1 MEIYHQYI
9 KLRKQFGRW
18 PKFTDEGSEMLAD
31 IRPNEDHGREYIPRN
46 PVTTV
51 TQCVPEMSEHEA
63 NTNAV
68 ILVNKAMSHVE
79 GGWPKDVDY
88 TEAEHTIR
96 YRKKVEKDEDYIKT
110 VVQLGVSVEDLIK
123 QNNAVD
129 IYQEYFTNVTTDH
142 TSEAPH
148 VKTVT
153 VFKDPNS
160 IKRSASY
167 VNWHPDGAVPKVV
180 IAYSILQF
188 QQQPAGM
195 PLSSYIW
202 DVNNPNT
209 PEYEMVPTSQ
219 ICCAKFNLK
228 DNNLVGA
235 GQYNGQMAYF
245 DVRKG
250 NGPVEATPIDFSHRD
265 PVYDFAWLQSKT
277 GTECMTVSTDG
288 MIFWWDIRKL
298 AECVESMPLK
308 EKNSE
313 NMVGGVVLEYDTNAG
328 PTNFMVGTE
337 QGQIFSCNRKAK
349 NPVDRVKYVLS
360 GHHGPIYGL
369 RRNPFNSKYFLS
381 IGDWTARVWVEDTTV
396 KTPILT
402 TKYHPTYLTGGTWS
416 PSRPGV
422 FFTIKMDGA
431 LDVWD
436 LYYKHNEPTL
446 TVQVSDLP
454 LTAFAVQESGS
465 TVAVGTADGCTS
477 VLHLSAGLSESAPSE
492 KSAISAM
499 LEREQTREKN
509 LEKAIKE
516 AKVKARKEMAR
527 KDEVTDRVTEEQL
540 RALEDEF
547 FKSTG
552 SSMQTLAGGGSSAV
566 DVGAE

>member
-18 PKFTDEGSEMLAD
+18 PKLTDEGSEMLAD

-110 VVQLGVSVEDLIK
+110 VVQLGLSVEDLIK

-153 VFKDPNS
+153 VFKDPNAV
-160 IKRSASY
+160 KRSASY
-167 VNWHPDGAVPKVV
+167 VNWHPDGSIPKVV

-209 PEYEMVPTSQ
+209 PEYELVPTSQ

-250 NGPVEATPIDFSHRD
+250 TGPVEATPIDFSHRD
-265 PVYDFAWLQSKT
+265 PIYDFAWLQSKT

-288 MIFWWDIRKL
+288 MVYWWDIRKL
-298 AECVESMPLK
+298 AESVESMPLK

-381 IGDWTARVWVEDTTV
+381 IGDWTARVWVEDTAV

-402 TKYHPTYLTGGTWS
+402 TRYHPTYLTGGTWS

-446 TVQVSDLP
+446 TVQVSDLA
-454 LTAFAVQESGS
+454 LTAFAVQESGG
-465 TVAVGTADGCTS
+465 TVAVGTSDGCTS
-477 VLHLSAGLSESAPSE
+477 ILHLSQGLSEAAPSE

-499 LEREQTREKN
+499 FEREQTREKN

-540 RALEDEF
+540 RQLEDEF
-547 FKSTG
+547 FKATG
-552 SSMQTLAGGGSSAV
+552 SSQALGAGASAA
-566 DVGAE
+566 DVGAD

>member
-18 PKFTDEGSEMLAD
+18 PKFGDEGSEMLAD
-31 IRPNEDHGREYIPRN
+31 IRPNEDHGKEYIPRN

-96 YRKKVEKDEDYIKT
+96 YRKKVEKDEDYIRT
-110 VVQLGVSVEDLIK
+110 VVQLGSSVEDLIK

-129 IYQEYFTNVTTDH
+129 IYQEYFTNVTMDH

-153 VFKDPNS
+153 VFKDPNN

-167 VNWHPDGAVPKVV
+167 VNWHPDGSVPKVV
-180 IAYSILQF
+180 VAYSILQF

-235 GQYNGQMAYF
+235 GQYNGQLAYF

-250 NGPVEATPIDFSHRD
+250 NGPVEATPIDISHRD
-265 PVYDFAWLQSKT
+265 PIYDFAWLQSKT

-288 MIFWWDIRKL
+288 NVLWWDLRKMN
-298 AECVESMPLK
+298 ECVENMPLK

-313 NMVGGVVLEYDTNAG
+313 TTVGGVCLEYDTNAG

-381 IGDWTARVWVEDTTV
+381 IGDWTARVWVEDTAV

-446 TVQVSDLP
+446 TVQVSDLA
-454 LTAFAVQESGS
+454 LTAFAVQESGA
-465 TVAVGTADGCTS
+465 TVAVGTSDGCTS
-477 VLHLSAGLSESAPSE
+477 VLQLSQGLSEASPAE
-492 KSAISAM
+492 KANINAM
-499 LEREQTREKN
+499 FERETTREKN

-516 AKVKARKEMAR
+516 AKVKARKEQAR
-527 KDEVTDRVTEEQL
+527 RDEVKDNVTEEQL
-540 RALEDEF
+540 KALEDEF
-547 FKSTG
+547 FKT
-552 SSMQTLAGGGSSAV
+552 TDPAVGGGY
-566 DVGAE
+566 GAGEGAAAE

>member
-18 PKFTDEGSEMLAD
+18 PKFADEGSEMLAD
-31 IRPNEDHGREYIPRN
+31 IRPNEDHMREYLPRN
-46 PVTTV
+46 PVNTV
-51 TQCVPEMSEHEA
+51 SQCVPEMSEHDA

-68 ILVNKAMSHVE
+68 ILASKAMSHVE

-88 TEAEHTIR
+88 SEAEHTIR

-110 VVQLGVSVEDLIK
+110 VQHLGGAVEDLIK

-129 IYQEYFTNVTTDH
+129 IYEEYFTHIQTDH

-153 VFKDPNS
+153 VFKDPNAT
-160 IKRSASY
+160 KRSASY
-167 VNWHPDGAVPKVV
+167 INWHPDSSVPKVV
-180 IAYSILQF
+180 VAHSILAF

-195 PLSSYIW
+195 PLSSYVW

-209 PEYEMVPTSQ
+209 PDYELQPTSQ
-219 ICCAKFNLK
+219 LCCAKFNLK
-228 DNNLVGA
+228 DNNIIGA
-235 GQYNGQMAYF
+235 GQYNGQLAYF
-245 DVRKG
+245 DSRKG
-250 NGPVEATPIDFSHRD
+250 GGPVDASPIDTSHRD
-265 PVYDFAWLQSKT
+265 PIYDFAWLQSKT
-277 GTECMTVSTDG
+277 GNDCMTVSTDG
-288 MIFWWDIRKL
+288 MVFIWDIRKMGE
-298 AECVESMPLK
+298 AVERETIPLK
-308 EKNSE
+308 EKGSDTT
-313 NMVGGVVLEYDTNAG
+313 VGGVVLEYDTNAG

-349 NPVDRVKYVLS
+349 NPADRVKYVLS

-381 IGDWTARVWVEDTTV
+381 IGDWTARVWTEDNAV

-422 FFTIKMDGA
+422 FFTIKMDGTM
-431 LDVWD
+431 DVWD
-436 LYYKHNEPTL
+436 LFYKHNEPTL
-446 TVQVSDLP
+446 TVQVSDLS

-465 TVAVGTADGCTS
+465 TIAVGNSDGSTS
-477 VLHLSAGLSESAPSE
+477 ILQLSQGLSEAAPTE
-492 KSAISAM
+492 KTAINAM
-499 LEREQTREKN
+499 FDRETQREKN
-509 LEKAIKE
+509 LEKAIRE
-516 AKVKARKEMAR
+516 AKVKARKEAAR
-527 KDEVTDRVTEEQL
+527 KDEVADNVTEDQL
-540 RALEDEF
+540 KALEDEF
-547 FKSTG
+547 FKATA
-552 SSMQTLAGGGSSAV
+552 AGG
-566 DVGAE
+566 AE

>member
-1 MEIYHQYI
+1 MEIYHQYL

-18 PKFTDEGSEMLAD
+18 PKFADEGSEMLAD
-31 IRPNEDHGREYIPRN
+31 IRPNEDHGKEYIPRN

-88 TEAEHTIR
+88 AEAEHTIR

-110 VVQLGVSVEDLIK
+110 VVALGASVEDLIK

-129 IYQEYFTNVTTDH
+129 IYEEYFTNVTTDH

-148 VKTVT
+148 VKTIT
-153 VFKDPNS
+153 VFKDPSS

-167 VNWHPDGAVPKVV
+167 VNWHPDGSVPKVV
-180 IAYSILQF
+180 ISYSILQF

-195 PLSSYIW
+195 PLSSYMW

-228 DNNLVGA
+228 DNNIIGA

-288 MIFWWDIRKL
+288 MVFWWDLRKMS
-298 AECVESMPLK
+298 ESVESMPLK

-313 NMVGGVVLEYDTNAG
+313 TMVGGVALEYDTNAG

-381 IGDWTARVWVEDTTV
+381 IGDWTARVWVEDTAV

-431 LDVWD
+431 MDVWD
-436 LYYKHNEPTL
+436 LFYKHNEPTL

-465 TVAVGTADGCTS
+465 TVAVGTSDGCTS
-477 VLHLSAGLSESAPSE
+477 ILQLSQGLSEAAPTE
-492 KSAISAM
+492 KSSINAM
-499 LEREQTREKN
+499 FERETTREKN
-509 LEKAIKE
+509 LEKAMKE
-516 AKVKARKEMAR
+516 AKVKARKEQAR
-527 KDEVTDRVTEEQL
+527 RDEVMDHVTEEQL
-540 RALEDEF
+540 KQLEDEF
-547 FKSTG
+547 FKTTDGGAG
-552 SSMQTLAGGGSSAV
+552 SGAPDA
-566 DVGAE
+566 GAE